1 MSKKPK
7 VDDTESE
14 TIFLRGNDDGRPSR
28 TKRREE
34 ARADEARVRELV
46 LQLIGLGAAKLRR
59 LDLPEALED
68 GVLLAAELPASKA
81 RLRQVK
87 LLARHLAE
95 LDHESIRRRLAA
107 PGGIAKP
114 RGKTND
120 YAAQWLDRLLEG
132 GDGELDALIG
142 EHPNLDRQQLRN
154 WLRSARR
161 VEQDG
166 SRKPPSAKALKAL
179 QQALAPLQP
188 PVSEPDA
195 EEA

>member
-1 MSKKPK
+1 MPKKPK
-7 VDDTESE
+7 VDDAETD

-46 LQLIGLGAAKLRR
+46 LQLIELGAAKLRR
-59 LDLPEALED
+59 LELPDALED
-68 GVLLAAELPASKA
+68 GILLAAELPASKA

-114 RGKTND
+114 RGKTSE
-120 YAAQWLDRLLEG
+120 YAKQWLERLLEG

-142 EHPNLDRQQLRN
+142 EHTNLDRQQLRN

-161 VEQDG
+161 VEPDG
-166 SRKPPSAKALKAL
+166 SRKPPSAKALKSL
-179 QQALAPLQP
+179 QQALSPLEP
-188 PVSEPDA
+188 PVPDSDA
-195 EEA
+195 EEE